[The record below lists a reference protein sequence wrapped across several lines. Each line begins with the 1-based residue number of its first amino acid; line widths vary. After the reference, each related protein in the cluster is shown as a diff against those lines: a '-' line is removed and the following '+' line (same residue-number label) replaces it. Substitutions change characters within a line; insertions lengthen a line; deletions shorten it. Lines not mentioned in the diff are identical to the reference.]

1 MGWLPGVQEL
11 EETSKC
17 LEIMT
22 PLIVNVTRRT
32 REIRGR
38 GRRLDYCRVC
48 PASAHPQHMLRNFPL
63 I

>member
-22 PLIVNVTRRT
+22 PLIVNVTH
-32 REIRGR
+32 EIRRR
-38 GRRLDYCRVC
+38 GRRLD
-48 PASAHPQHMLRNFPL
+48 
-63 I
+63 